1 MGTKISSKLSRSKRF
16 RVSRVVLIDVFFFK
30 MFVYLSLPFASIL
43 WGINILR
50 EVDYRFNALRW
61 RKILGNV
68 LLAIKYWETKE

>member
-1 MGTKISSKLSRSKRF
+1 
-16 RVSRVVLIDVFFFK
+16 

-68 LLAIKYWETKE
+68 LLAIKYWEAKE